1 MKSVDLFTERGKE
14 KKANRWQI
22 WIQENLFPPST
33 KLQLLLQYKGSL
45 QLFANARSALMCR
58 DALFDAQVEAEQ
70 SLLTEDI
77 KDPAII
83 Q

>member
-14 KKANRWQI
+14 KKQI
-22 WIQENLFPPST
+22 GDRFWIQENLFSPST
-33 KLQLLLQYKGSL
+33 KLQFLLQYKGSL
-45 QLFANARSALMCR
+45 QLFANACSVLMCR
-58 DALFDAQVEAEQ
+58 GALFDAQVEAEQ